1 MTNEKNDLLLK
12 KHGYVAVNFRVS
24 LLDYCGNIGRYVSD
38 RVGYVKKEEYKPN
51 HIYRTNEHYFNRNY
65 SKFAVL
71 KKIKEL

>member
-12 KHGYVAVNFRVS
+12 KHGYV
-24 LLDYCGNIGRYVSD
+24 SD
-38 RVGYVKKEEYKPN
+38 RVGYVKKEEYNPN